1 MKPDKLI
8 NRSAYQN
15 QISWAAADYQVVG
28 RVEKVEQ
35 LLSLKQVRVLVFVFI
50 FDRISIQI
58 IANVIA
64 KVCKPKTPWHR
75 LIPAPLAFPAA
86 IDVCQKL
93 GGTLS
98 MVG

>member
-1 MKPDKLI
+1 M
-8 NRSAYQN
+8 
-15 QISWAAADYQVVG
+15 G
-28 RVEKVEQ
+28 KVKQQ
-35 LLSLKQVRVLVFVFI
+35 LLLTQVPVFVFV
-50 FDRISIQI
+50 FERICIKI
-58 IANVIA
+58 LATVIA

-98 MVG
+98 LVG